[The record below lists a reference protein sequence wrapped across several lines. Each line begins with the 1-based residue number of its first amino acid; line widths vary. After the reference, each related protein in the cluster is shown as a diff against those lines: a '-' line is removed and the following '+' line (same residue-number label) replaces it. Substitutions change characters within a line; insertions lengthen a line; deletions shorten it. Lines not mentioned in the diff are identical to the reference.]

1 MTADGLRPPAGTL
14 AAVLPGALA
23 ALGEPG
29 GADPLGL
36 ATELQDVR
44 QLAVLLV
51 DGLGYHLLPEAA
63 RSAPLIGDVLAGSAG
78 SLRELASTFPST
90 TPTSLVTLGTGR
102 LPGAHGVLGFTLNVP
117 TTDRVLT
124 HILWRSDPPPR
135 QWQPLPRLL
144 EQAPA
149 AGISTAVIAP
159 APFEGSGL
167 TDAAYGA
174 PRYVGRK
181 PGRATAAAIAAELR
195 AGTRLVY
202 GYHAGVDTAAHTHGI
217 ASPQW
222 QRAVR
227 QAGRL
232 ISAVVDG
239 LPDGAA
245 LLVTADH
252 GGLDIAPENRIDIDR
267 DPRLL
272 EGVRVVAGEPRVR
285 YLHVQPGAL
294 EAVRSTWQEALG
306 GRARVCLRDE
316 VVEAGLFGP
325 MADAH
330 RARIGDLVVICTAP
344 IALYATAHEP
354 PETAELVGMHGALTA
369 AETAIPLITFRR

>member
-1 MTADGLRPPAGTL
+1 MTVDGLRPPAGTL

-23 ALGEPG
+23 TLGPTIA
-29 GADPLGL
+29 ADPLGL
-36 ATELQDVR
+36 AADLQGVR
-44 QLAVLLV
+44 QIAILLV

-63 RSAPLIGDVLAGSAG
+63 RSVTLFADVLAGSAG
-78 SLRELASTFPST
+78 SLRELASSFPST

-102 LPGAHGVLGFTLNVP
+102 LPGVHGILGFTLNVP

-135 QWQPLPRLL
+135 EWQPLPRLL

-149 AGISTAVIAP
+149 AGISTAVVAP
-159 APFEGSGL
+159 SAFEGSGL

-181 PGRATAAAIAAELR
+181 PGRATAAAMVDELR

-202 GYHAGVDTAAHTHGI
+202 GYHAGVDTAAHKHGI
-217 ASPQW
+217 ASSRW
-222 QRAVR
+222 QDAVR
-227 QAGRL
+227 DAAGL
-232 ISAVVDG
+232 ITAVVEG

-272 EGVRVVAGEPRVR
+272 DGVRVVAGEPRVR
-285 YLHVQPGAL
+285 YLHVHDGAVD
-294 EAVRSTWQEALG
+294 AVRAAWQEVLG
-306 GRARVCLRDE
+306 ARAEVCLRDE
-316 VVEAGLFGP
+316 IVEAGLFGP
-325 MADAH
+325 IPDAH
-330 RARIGDLVVICTAP
+330 RARIGDLVVICTEP

-369 AETAIPLITFRR
+369 AETAIPLLTFRR